1 MVEITNAGASIE
13 RHFGTLDDPRQAMNQ
28 DHLFLD
34 ILVIAICAIIA
45 GADDWE
51 AVADFGRAKA
61 AWFKQFLTLANG
73 IPSHDTFW
81 RVFRQ
86 LDPAQFQACFLGWIQ
101 AVNCVTQQE
110 VVAIDGKKLRR
121 SHDKGAG
128 RNAIH
133 MVSAWASSA
142 GLTLGQRKVDEK
154 SNEITAIPA
163 LLEVLDL
170 AGCIVTIDAMAP
182 SGHPQTEIAQAIVD
196 KEADYLLA
204 LKANQGTLHEDV
216 ALLFDDL
223 TQSNFTAYDYDHAKT
238 VDKDH
243 GRIEVRQAWT
253 ISDPA
258 LLRAL
263 RTTDRWPLLR
273 TLVKIQAE
281 RYVGEQHSLE
291 TRYFI
296 SSLSAPAAQLLAA
309 ARTHW
314 GIENGC
320 HWVLDIAFR
329 EDECRL
335 RKDHGAHNFAILRHI
350 ALNCLKQER
359 SAKVG
364 VKNKRLRAGW
374 DNDYLLSVL
383 STLFA

>member
-1 MVEITNAGASIE
+1 MDEASNPGASIE
-13 RHFGTLDDPRQAMNQ
+13 QHFGTLVDPRQAMNQ
-28 DHLFLD
+28 EHLFLE
-34 ILVIAICAIIA
+34 ILVVAICAIIA

-51 AVADFGRAKA
+51 AVADFGRAKLE
-61 AWFKQFLTLANG
+61 WFSRFLSLPHG

-81 RVFRQ
+81 RVFRL
-86 LDPAQFQACFLGWIQ
+86 LDPEQFQECFLAWIQ
-101 AVNCVTQQE
+101 TVSCVTQGQ
-110 VVAIDGKKLRR
+110 VIAIDGKKLRR
-121 SHDKGAG
+121 SHDKGLG

-133 MVSAWASSA
+133 MVSAWASA
-142 GLTLGQRKVDEK
+142 TGLTLGQRKVDDK

-170 AGCIVTIDAMAP
+170 AGCIVTIDAM
-182 SGHPQTEIAQAIVD
+182 GCQTGIAQAIVD

-216 ALLFDDL
+216 VLLFDDL
-223 TQSNFTAYDYDHAKT
+223 VQSNFTAYAYDHDKT

-258 LLRAL
+258 VLRAL
-263 RTTDRWPLLR
+263 RTTDKWPKLR
-273 TLVKIQAE
+273 TLLKVQAE
-281 RYVGEQHSLE
+281 RYLGEQPTLE
-291 TRYFI
+291 TRYYL
-296 SSLSAPAAQLLAA
+296 SSLSAPAARLLAA

-314 GIENGC
+314 SIENGC

-335 RKDHGAHNFAILRHI
+335 RKDHGPQNFAILRHI

-359 SAKVG
+359 TAKLG

-374 DNDYLLSVL
+374 DNDYLLTVL
-383 STLFA
+383 STLFS

>member
-1 MVEITNAGASIE
+1 MDEVSKPMAGIE
-13 RHFGTLDDPRQAMNQ
+13 QHFGRLVDPRQAMNQ
-28 DHLFLD
+28 EHLFLE

-51 AVADFGRAKA
+51 AVADFGQAKIE
-61 AWFKQFLTLANG
+61 WFQKFLSLPHG

-81 RVFRQ
+81 RVFRL
-86 LDPAQFQACFLGWIQ
+86 LDPEQFQDCFLTWIQ
-101 AVNCVTQQE
+101 TVSCVTQGQ
-110 VVAIDGKKLRR
+110 VIAIDGKKLRR
-121 SHDKGAG
+121 SHDKGLG

-133 MVSAWASSA
+133 MVSAWASA
-142 GLTLGQRKVDEK
+142 TGLTLGQRKVDDK
-154 SNEITAIPA
+154 SNEITAIPT
-163 LLEVLDL
+163 LLDVLDL
-170 AGCIVTIDAMAP
+170 AGCIVTIDAM
-182 SGHPQTEIAQAIVD
+182 GCQTEIAQAIVD
-196 KEADYLLA
+196 KDADYLLA

-223 TQSNFTAYDYDHAKT
+223 AQSNFTAYAYDHAKT

-253 ISDPA
+253 ISDP
-258 LLRAL
+258 LVLRAL
-263 RTTDRWPLLR
+263 RTTDRWPELHTLLK
-273 TLVKIQAE
+273 VQAE
-281 RYVGEQHSLE
+281 RYVNQQTTLE
-291 TRYFI
+291 TRYYI
-296 SSLSAPAAQLLAA
+296 SSLAAPAAHLLAA

-314 GIENGC
+314 SIENSC

-335 RKDHGAHNFAILRHI
+335 RKDHGAQNFAILRHI

-359 SAKVG
+359 TAKVG

-374 DNDYLLSVL
+374 HNHYLLTVL